1 VLDSARAEDDDLVGS
16 DDRPAVVGGTEVD
29 ATAAEPTPR
38 PSGAEPRLLLL
49 GSVELRVDGERTAL
63 GGPVQRAVLVALA
76 LQRDH
81 PVEVDHLLAD
91 VWGPDTPERTAR
103 SLATLVSRLRRML
116 EPLGSSIEHEHGAY
130 VLRRAPPTD
139 VDLFGEHVE
148 RARRLVAAGDPAH
161 ALTELD
167 RALVLWRG
175 EPLGGLT
182 APFVDERRS
191 QLVEQRWVV
200 ENERAALLT
209 SVGAHDRAVATLE
222 EMTAETPYSERRWA
236 MLIGALHAAGRRR
249 DALLAYRRIDLRLRE
264 DIGIDPGPELR
275 AAEMRVLEEDPLDPT
290 PTEAGGAAARGA
302 GALPGRHRELLRLG
316 SVLARSRDRGTSTVI
331 VGEAGIGKSTILG
344 RVVAAAGDQQRVVV
358 GRCTRGSTSVT
369 SVLVAPIVSALR
381 GLGGGDPLDHWEELG
396 PEGEDL
402 RRLATPGAGFD
413 PRLLGMLEQR
423 IVACTSAALH
433 RLLDEGAVMVAV
445 DDVHWADR
453 VTRRCIDELMSAFA
467 DRPLSVLLCSR
478 PAERTPTDD
487 GWVADLLDRP
497 GLEVIR
503 LGPIP
508 DADIGRILAQH
519 GAPAERIED
528 LVAATGGIPML
539 AVELASLARRGEAI
553 STHIPDRLRHILDLR
568 FDALPD
574 SALRLVRLVALERPT
589 GSPSV
594 MGAALGLD
602 PLDTADLIDAATAS
616 GAVAIAA
623 DGSIGFPHELIRAY
637 FLDRLGAQA
646 SKVARTALLEAHVAR
661 DEMGA
666 AARHAEVLG
675 DDIAA
680 ERRFAVL
687 VPAARDALDE
697 GATEDAHRWAHLAL
711 SLGPP
716 DGPLSSDD
724 IDRHLVLG
732 TVLVSL
738 GSFVQARPVLLRTA
752 EAARDSGRWS
762 VVADTLE
769 GLGRIGQP
777 HQGPDLEAYET
788 LVSDALG
795 GLVDDDER
803 LGRLESLA
811 FHIHSGPDP
820 VRAERHLE
828 RLAELARR
836 EPALRHVLDV
846 CRFRHEVEHGSDVDR
861 CVRTGPRLAD
871 RMRSSGD
878 EFAALIVDALTLT
891 AQLRAGRPVAP
902 VDVDAAADRAAA
914 LGRPDI
920 GLMCE
925 LITSAVATWSRPT
938 HAADAIVTA
947 ASDLAFSTGD
957 SAHALTAVLHTF
969 SLRREQGRASI
980 MLPALLALS
989 GTYDHPALDCLI
1001 GLCHRE
1007 AEDTDAARER
1017 LVATWDG
1024 LAELERSAWEHT
1036 PLVALAV
1043 ELAVELGEPI
1053 PPALRDRVDQ
1063 ALLPTSGSMIVFA
1076 GVGMHL
1082 GPGDLHL
1089 GRLAGDGGDPAEAVE
1104 SLRSAAALARRAGLD
1119 LWACWCDVWLA
1130 IELCRATEPTA
1141 VDEATALLAGARRAA
1156 RRNGWVRLG
1165 RAVEQLSG
1173 DRSAFS

>member
-1 VLDSARAEDDDLVGS
+1 MLDSARPDDDDLVGS
-16 DDRPAVVGGTEVD
+16 MDGPVVVGGAEVD
-29 ATAAEPTPR
+29 APAPELTPR

-49 GSVELRVDGERTAL
+49 GPVELRVDGERTAL

-76 LQRDH
+76 LQRDR

-91 VWGPDTPERTAR
+91 VWGPDTAERTVR

-139 VDLFGEHVE
+139 VDRFAEYAE
-148 RARRLVAAGDPAH
+148 RARRLAAAGDPAH
-161 ALTELD
+161 ALAELD
-167 RALVLWRG
+167 RAMVLWRG

-191 QLVEQRWVV
+191 QLVEQRWIV
-200 ENERAALLT
+200 ENERAAMLT

-222 EMTAETPYSERRWA
+222 DMTAETPYSERRWA

-249 DALLAYRRIDLRLRE
+249 DALLAYRQIDHRLRE

-275 AAEMRVLEEDPLDPT
+275 AAELRVLADDPLDST
-290 PTEAGGAAARGA
+290 PTADGGRADRGA
-302 GALPGRHRELLRLG
+302 GPLPGRHRELLRLG
-316 SVLARSRDRGTSTVI
+316 SVLARSRDRGTRTVI
-331 VGEAGIGKSTILG
+331 VGEAGIGKSTMFG
-344 RVVAAAGDQQRVVV
+344 RVVVAAGDQQRVVV
-358 GRCTRGSTSVT
+358 GRCTRGSSSVT
-369 SVLVAPIVSALR
+369 SVLLAPIVSALR
-381 GLGGGDPLDHWEELG
+381 GLGGGDPTDRWEELG

-453 VTRRCIDELMSAFA
+453 VTRRSIDELMSAFA

-487 GWVADLLDRP
+487 GWVAALLERP
-497 GLEVIR
+497 GLEIVE

-508 DADIGRILAQH
+508 DADVGCILAQH

-539 AVELASLARRGEAI
+539 AVELAALARRGEAI

-574 SALRLVRLVALERPT
+574 SVLRLVRLVALERPT

-594 MGAALGLD
+594 TGAALGLD

-661 DEMGA
+661 EEMGA

-697 GATEDAHRWAHLAL
+697 GATDDARRWAHLAL
-711 SLGPP
+711 PLRPP
-716 DGPLSSDD
+716 DGPLTSDD

-752 EAARDSGRWS
+752 EAARDAGRWS
-762 VVADTLE
+762 VVADTVE

-795 GLVDDDER
+795 GLLDDVR
-803 LGRLESLA
+803 RGRLESLA

-820 VRAERHLE
+820 VRAEHHLG
-828 RLAELARR
+828 RLAELTRR

-846 CRFRHEVEHGSDVDR
+846 CRFRHEVEHGSDVDG
-861 CVRTGPRLAD
+861 CVRTGPRLAR
-871 RMRSSGD
+871 RMRCDGD
-878 EFAALIVDALTLT
+878 EFAALIIDVLTLS
-891 AQLRAGRPVAP
+891 AQLRLGRPIAP
-902 VDVDAAADRAAA
+902 SEVDTAAARAAA

-920 GLMCE
+920 GLVCE

-938 HAADAIVTA
+938 HAADAIVAA

-957 SAHALTAVLHTF
+957 SAHALAAVLHTF
-969 SLRREQGRASI
+969 SLRREQGRASV

-1001 GLCHRE
+1001 GMCHHELRE
-1007 AEDTDAARER
+1007 RSAARER
-1017 LVATWDG
+1017 MVSTWDG
-1024 LAELERSAWEHT
+1024 LADLDVSAWERT
-1036 PLVALAV
+1036 PLMALAV
-1043 ELAVELGEPI
+1043 DLAGELGEPI
-1053 PPALRDRVDQ
+1053 PPALRSRVEQ
-1063 ALLPTSGSMIVFA
+1063 ALLPISGRMIVFA
-1076 GVGMHL
+1076 GVAMHL

-1089 GRLAGDGGDPAEAVE
+1089 GRLARDGGDPAEAVE
-1104 SLRSAAALARRAGLD
+1104 SLRAAAALARRAGLD
-1119 LWACWCDVWLA
+1119 LWACWCDVDL
-1130 IELCRATEPTA
+1130 
-1141 VDEATALLAGARRAA
+1141 ATALRRRGGPGESEEANRLTRSAHRAA
-1156 RRNGWVRLG
+1156 RRGGWVRLG

-1173 DRSAFS
+1173 ERSGFS

>member
-1 VLDSARAEDDDLVGS
+1 MLDSARAEDDDLVGS

-38 PSGAEPRLLLL
+38 PSGAEPWLLLL
-49 GSVELRVDGERTAL
+49 GPVEFHIDGQRMPL

-76 LQRDH
+76 LQRDR
-81 PVEVDHLLAD
+81 PVEVDHLLAE
-91 VWGPDTPERTAR
+91 VWGPDTAERTVR
-103 SLATLVSRLRRML
+103 SLATLVSRLRRAV
-116 EPLGSSIEHEHGAY
+116 EPLGSSIDHEHGAY

-139 VDLFGEHVE
+139 VDVFTQHVE
-148 RARRLVAAGDPAH
+148 RSRGLAAADDPAR
-161 ALTELD
+161 ALAEMD
-167 RALVLWRG
+167 RALALWRG
-175 EPLGGLT
+175 EPFGDLT

-191 QLVEQRWVV
+191 QLVEQRWTA
-200 ENERAALLT
+200 ENERAALLVT
-209 SVGAHDRAVATLE
+209 VGAHDRAVATLE
-222 EMTAETPYSERRWA
+222 DMTAETPYSERRWA

-249 DALLAYRRIDLRLRE
+249 DALLAYRQIDRMLRE

-275 AAEMRVLEEDPLDPT
+275 AAELRVLEEDPLDPT
-290 PTEAGGAAARGA
+290 PTADGGTADREAGP
-302 GALPGRHRELLRLG
+302 LPGRHRELLRLG
-316 SVLARSRDRGTSTVI
+316 SVLARSRDRGTRTVI
-331 VGEAGIGKSTILG
+331 VGEAGIGKSTMFG
-344 RVVAAAGDQQRVVV
+344 RAVVAARDQQRVVV
-358 GRCTRGSTSVT
+358 GRCTPGSTSVT
-369 SVLVAPIVSALR
+369 SVLLAPILSALR
-381 GLGGGDPLDHWEELG
+381 GPGGGDPLDRSEELG

-433 RLLDEGAVMVAV
+433 RLLDDGAVMVAV

-453 VTRRCIDELMSAFA
+453 VTRRSIDELMSAFA

-478 PAERTPTDD
+478 AAERSPTDD
-487 GWVADLLDRP
+487 GWVADLLERP
-497 GLEVIR
+497 GLEVIH

-519 GAPAERIED
+519 GAPTERIED
-528 LVAATGGIPML
+528 LAAATGGIPML
-539 AVELASLARRGEAI
+539 AVELASLARHGEAVGP
-553 STHIPDRLRHILDLR
+553 HLPDRLRHILDLR
-568 FDALPD
+568 FAPLPD
-574 SALRLVRLVALERPT
+574 AVLRLVRVAALEPT
-589 GSPSV
+589 SCTPTV
-594 MGAALGLD
+594 IGAALGTD
-602 PLDTADLIDAATAS
+602 PFATADLIDSAATA
-616 GAVAIAA
+616 GAVVVET
-623 DGSIGFPHELIRAY
+623 DNSIGFPHELIRAY
-637 FLDRLGAQA
+637 FLDRLGPQA
-646 SKVARTALLEAHVAR
+646 TAMARTALMRTHVER
-661 DEMGA
+661 GTMVA
-666 AARHAEVLG
+666 AARHAEALG
-675 DDIAA
+675 DAVAPGD
-680 ERRFAVL
+680 RFAIL

-711 SLGPP
+711 SMGPP

-752 EAARDSGRWS
+752 DAARDSGRWS
-762 VVADTLE
+762 VVADTVE

-795 GLVDDDER
+795 GLLDDER
-803 LGRLESLA
+803 RGRLESLA

-828 RLAELARR
+828 RLAELTRR

-861 CVRTGPRLAD
+861 CVRNGPRLAD

-891 AQLRAGRPVAP
+891 AQLRAGRPVDP

-925 LITSAVATWSRPT
+925 LITSAVATWSRPA
-938 HAADAIVTA
+938 HVADAIVAEAT
-947 ASDLAFSTGD
+947 DRAFSTGD

-1007 AEDTDAARER
+1007 AEDTDAARDR

-1076 GVGMHL
+1076 GVAMHL

-1089 GRLAGDGGDPAEAVE
+1089 GRLVGDGGDPDTAVAH
-1104 SLRSAAALARRAGLD
+1104 LRSAAALARRAGLG